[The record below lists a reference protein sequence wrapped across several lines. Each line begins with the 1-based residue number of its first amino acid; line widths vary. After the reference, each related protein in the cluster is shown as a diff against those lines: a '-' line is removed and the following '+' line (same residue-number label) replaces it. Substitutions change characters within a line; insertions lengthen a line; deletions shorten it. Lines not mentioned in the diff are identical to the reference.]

1 MRKGL
6 IYILLLLGLVSCTS
20 GDSCM
25 QELNISM
32 KAEVYRMVFDS
43 SIEQFVPEK
52 YSLPITV
59 YGVGRD
65 SLLYDATSTS
75 TFNLPLQKLDTISS
89 FVFTTAM
96 PVETDYIFQ
105 TDTIDIYHTN
115 TEEFISLECG
125 CVVSNTIVGV
135 AQTTNRID
143 SIIVVSPEV
152 NLQSGNNIKIYL
164 SQR

>member
-1 MRKGL
+1 
-6 IYILLLLGLVSCTS
+6 
-20 GDSCM
+20 
-25 QELNISM
+25 
-32 KAEVYRMVFDS
+32 
-43 SIEQFVPEK
+43 
-52 YSLPITV
+52 
-59 YGVGRD
+59 
-65 SLLYDATSTS
+65 
-75 TFNLPLQKLDTISS
+75 
-89 FVFTTAM
+89 M

-115 TEEFISLECG
+115 TEEFISLECR

>member
-1 MRKGL
+1 
-6 IYILLLLGLVSCTS
+6 
-20 GDSCM
+20 
-25 QELNISM
+25 
-32 KAEVYRMVFDS
+32 
-43 SIEQFVPEK
+43 
-52 YSLPITV
+52 
-59 YGVGRD
+59 
-65 SLLYDATSTS
+65 
-75 TFNLPLQKLDTISS
+75 
-89 FVFTTAM
+89 M